1 MTRRMSRAAIYAGV
15 VALTLML
22 ASVGAAALPKGAVK
36 GTLTLGLLAKYNNPL
51 AHRMTYRSVWCAWR
65 SKDKHVIVHVS
76 MKNASVEHVTAT
88 LLPKYYIAGGGV
100 HGDSPFSAAQDKGF
114 DAGEARSL
122 YLDAGAPKGVKP
134 YARISKCAPEL
145 FNVESG

>member
-1 MTRRMSRAAIYAGV
+1 MKLRRSSAAIYAGA
-15 VALTLML
+15 VAVALML

-36 GTLTLGLLAKYNNPL
+36 GTLTLGFLAKYNNPL
-51 AHRMTYRSVWCAWR
+51 AHRMTYRSVWCAW
-65 SKDKHVIVHVS
+65 SKNKHVTVHVT
-76 MKNASVEHVTAT
+76 MKNSSVEHVTTT

-100 HGDSPFSAAQDKGF
+100 HGDSPFSSAQTKGF
-114 DAGEARSL
+114 DAGEVRSL

-145 FNVESG
+145 FDVKSG